1 MGISP
6 WDVID
11 TWPIE
16 QRIGFYRGSLLKYN
30 MRLDA
35 KDSRSDNAGKA
46 AHLAQKLHEVLSE
59 AVSDICPIT
68 SQACHDTPCP
78 TAIDCSDRVPVEWS
92 WRPWAGGD
100 CPVLG
105 QVVDVCY
112 RDGRHLTGMPADTFC
127 WDHSGSPY
135 DIMKYRVVW

>member
-1 MGISP
+1 MNASDKQHGGTHYRDMGISP

-11 TWPIE
+11 TWPLE

-46 AHLAQKLHEVLSE
+46 AHLAQKLHQVLSE
-59 AVSDICPIT
+59 ATPDICPIT

-78 TAIDCSDRVPVEWS
+78 TAIDCSDRVPVD
-92 WRPWAGGD
+92 RRA
-100 CPVLG
+100 CPV
-105 QVVDVCY
+105 
-112 RDGRHLTGMPADTFC
+112 TGLQCDRKPTCEDDWCTRP
-127 WDHSGSPY
+127 GGGE
-135 DIMKYRVVW
+135 R